1 MWLSGGQDQLVPGW
15 SSLMFMLLIVGGTV
29 STILGI
35 MGIYLGYIFQEV
47 KRRPAYLRIQ
57 GRARVADRD
66 LSSDTEV

>member
-1 MWLSGGQDQLVPGW
+1 
-15 SSLMFMLLIVGGTV
+15 MFMLLIVGGTV